1 MGLSYTDSHIQ
12 TLYSVTNVSTH
23 AIPCFHLCSMPGIGT
38 IFSGTQAV
46 ATTRARPGRC
56 PLAGPASRASGPAPT
71 WRRWSGRATDRAGVG
86 RRASPGGR
94 WGGGRGEGVGEL
106 RRCLGGRRGLEACE
120 WGDGGVAGVSGLRS
134 SRRRGRGRWQH
145 PRERALA
152 SSLSVRFLRQARH
165 GLRPTLA
172 AFRHRHPPEAVNP
185 P

>member
-1 MGLSYTDSHIQ
+1 MFFSLTYDVLLEDSKYRQTPSYMGLSYTDSHIQ

-94 WGGGRGEGVGEL
+94 WGGGDEGKGWGSCGAVSVAAAASRPASGETEGSRECPGCAPHDGVDAE
-106 RRCLGGRRGLEACE
+106 GGSTLESE
-120 WGDGGVAGVSGLRS
+120 PSRPRSPSGS
-134 SRRRGRGRWQH
+134 
-145 PRERALA
+145 
-152 SSLSVRFLRQARH
+152 
-165 GLRPTLA
+165 
-172 AFRHRHPPEAVNP
+172 
-185 P
+185 